1 MFLKVK
7 FRLHTTHQTLYS
19 SAWIY
24 RSTQPMFMNVSSL
37 FLEHWIVP
45 VRIELHLNIL
55 NVNVMITSLC
65 VRRMHYTQRDA

>member
-1 MFLKVK
+1 
-7 FRLHTTHQTLYS
+7 
-19 SAWIY
+19 
-24 RSTQPMFMNVSSL
+24 MFMNVSSL